1 MRIICLLTILS
12 LSLLFVGCSSDDLVA
27 VDEQPTHIPA
37 GAYEEEC
44 KWIYAQMNHDYL
56 WREDLPDSASCD
68 YGTDPVTFFKS
79 LLSDKDRFS
88 YCERNTSYS
97 PPAEIVNMGFD
108 GLIPA
113 LLTGTIDVAASGIT
127 ITEERKKRV
136 DFCDPYYQAGQG
148 LMIRAGDEAKFQKI
162 EDLHNKTIA
171 VQIGTTGAEVAK
183 GIPGTKIKAFN
194 TGAEAFMDLK
204 MKGCDAVITDRP
216 VIGYFIVKNPRAAK
230 GLAQQNAVKFDSEHF
245 GFAVKKGNA
254 ALTEKINKAL
264 RGMRE
269 DGTYDKIYA
278 KWFGAAAK

>member
-1 MRIICLLTILS
+1 MKNK
-12 LSLLFVGCSSDDLVA
+12 LFAVVCAAVLATGSFAASAAEELRVGTHPPFAPFEFMETSTRQYVGFDMDLIR
-27 VDEQPTHIPA
+27 EIGKRA
-37 GAYEEEC
+37 GLE
-44 KWIYAQMNHDYL
+44 
-56 WREDLPDSASCD
+56 
-68 YGTDPVTFFKS
+68 V
-79 LLSDKDRFS
+79 
-88 YCERNTSYS
+88 
-97 PPAEIVNMGFD
+97 EIVNMGFD

-113 LLTGTIDVAASGIT
+113 LLTGTIDVAVSGIT

-136 DFCDPYYQAGQG
+136 DFCDPYYEAGQS
-148 LMIRAGDEAKFQKI
+148 LMVRADELDKYKSVK
-162 EDLHNKTIA
+162 DLEGKKIA
-171 VQIGTTGAEVAK
+171 VQIGTTGADVAK
-183 GIPGTKIKAFN
+183 GIKGAEVKSFN

-245 GFAVKKGNA
+245 GFAVKKGNTA
-254 ALTEKINKAL
+254 VAEKINKEL

>member
-1 MRIICLLTILS
+1 M
-12 LSLLFVGCSSDDLVA
+12 
-27 VDEQPTHIPA
+27 
-37 GAYEEEC
+37 
-44 KWIYAQMNHDYL
+44 
-56 WREDLPDSASCD
+56 
-68 YGTDPVTFFKS
+68 
-79 LLSDKDRFS
+79 
-88 YCERNTSYS
+88 
-97 PPAEIVNMGFD
+97 
-108 GLIPA
+108 
-113 LLTGTIDVAASGIT
+113 
-127 ITEERKKRV
+127 
-136 DFCDPYYQAGQG
+136 
-148 LMIRAGDEAKFQKI
+148 AKAIK
-162 EDLHNKTIA
+162 
-171 VQIGTTGAEVAK
+171 GAEVK
-183 GIPGTKIKAFN
+183 SFN